1 MRSTIPS
8 TLIGVLLMAGCS
20 SADAPERGPAP
31 SRNVAAEVTPS
42 AVPGGKGGILSPL
55 QSSAARATLASGA
68 NCFLR
73 RGADTLAIVVAGD
86 GLVLVDGERRRLA
99 GVPSDADALG
109 RGGSFTAGDVTL
121 SIRLAPELGEGDVA
135 GGTSTKPVRVS
146 ARQGARSEQFEA
158 ALVCSGGVMSGVTTG
173 VAAAADQPKL
183 AVEGEGLRWFLPPNG
198 SARPIPFGTPQA
210 DVLAS
215 LQRVRGPAGRGMN
228 ADCGAGPVEYA
239 SWPDGLSV
247 VFQHGTF
254 VGWGLD
260 GRAAGAL
267 ATANNVGP
275 STTRAELE
283 GAFATVSV
291 QRTSLGSEFAAGKL
305 HGLLD
310 GPGRRARVTDMWAG
324 VSCVA
329 R

>member
-8 TLIGVLLMAGCS
+8 AFAGVILAAGCS
-20 SADAPERGPAP
+20 GADAPQRDPAS
-31 SRNVAAEVTPS
+31 SRNVAVEVTLSTVPS
-42 AVPGGKGGILSPL
+42 GQGAILSPL
-55 QSSAARATLASGA
+55 QSSAARETLAAGA
-68 NCFLR
+68 NCSLR

-86 GLVLVDGERRRLA
+86 GLVLVKGERRHLA
-99 GVPSDADALG
+99 GGPSDADALG

-121 SIRLAPELGEGDVA
+121 SIRLAPELGEGDVT

-146 ARQGARSEQFEA
+146 VRQGARSEQFEA
-158 ALVCSGGVMSGVTTG
+158 ALVCSAGLMSGVTAG
-173 VAAAADQPKL
+173 VAVEADQPKL

-215 LQRVRGPAGRGMN
+215 LQRVRGPAGRGVN

-239 SWPDGLSV
+239 SWPDGLNV
-247 VFQHGTF
+247 VFQRGKF

-267 ATANNVGP
+267 ATVNDVGP

-291 QRTSLGSEFAAGKL
+291 QRTSLGSEFTAGKL
-305 HGLLD
+305 HGVLD
-310 GPGRRARVTDMWAG
+310 GPGPRARITDMWAG

>member
-1 MRSTIPS
+1 MRLTIPS
-8 TLIGVLLMAGCS
+8 GLTGLLLMSGCS
-20 SADAPERGPAP
+20 GADTPERDPAP
-31 SRNVAAEVTPS
+31 SRNIAAAVMPS
-42 AVPGGKGGILSPL
+42 ASPSGKGAILSPL
-55 QSSAARATLASGA
+55 QLSAARAMLASGA
-68 NCFLR
+68 NCSLR

-109 RGGSFTAGDVTL
+109 LGGSYTAGDVTL

-135 GGTSTKPVRVS
+135 GGTSTKPVRVA

-158 ALVCSGGVMSGVTTG
+158 ALACSAGSTSGTTTG
-173 VAAAADQPKL
+173 VAAAADQPRL

-215 LQRVRGPAGRGMN
+215 LQRVRGPAGRGVN

-239 SWPDGLSV
+239 SWPDGLNV
-247 VFQHGTF
+247 VFQRGKF
-254 VGWGLD
+254 VGWSLD

-267 ATANNVGP
+267 ATADDVGP
-275 STTRAELE
+275 NTTRAELE
-283 GAFATVSV
+283 GAFATLSV
-291 QRTSLGSEFAAGKL
+291 QRTSLGSEFTAGEL

-310 GPGRRARVTDMWAG
+310 GPGRRALITDMWAG